1 MKHQPHVR
9 RIVQRTLRSAGAEVL
24 ALENGEQV
32 LAEYAACRERGVRPI
47 CLLDIVVV
55 HGMNGLETIRALRS
69 EWPDVRALAC
79 TGHATVDL
87 GREYRQLGFDS
98 WLAKPF
104 TIRALHDAIAALID

>member
-1 MKHQPHVR
+1 MAALAYAYYAFSTFYMASSRELKRLESISRAPVLTHVSET
-9 RIVQRTLRSAGAEVL
+9 I
-24 ALENGEQV
+24 
-32 LAEYAACRERGVRPI
+32 
-47 CLLDIVVV
+47 D
-55 HGMNGLETIRALRS
+55 GLETIRALRS